1 MSGWRKRKSGFSGKA
16 MPEAAPLRVEIADAQ
31 GSDVDQIA
39 VLEKAS
45 FPSAWR
51 REFFESEL
59 EADGRFNR
67 VVRAGG
73 RIVGYCFSMYFLEEM
88 HVNKIAVAAAW
99 RRRGVAK
106 MLMDDAMVFARGRG
120 VATVALEV
128 RESNQAARAFYAA
141 LGFEERY
148 RRPRYYP
155 EGETAVVMVLDI

>member
-1 MSGWRKRKSGFSGKA
+1 
-16 MPEAAPLRVEIADAQ
+16 MPETSPLRIEIREAQ
-31 GSDVDQIA
+31 WEDVDQVA
-39 VLEKAS
+39 ALENAS
-45 FPSAWR
+45 FPSPWR

-59 EADGRFNR
+59 EAEGRFNR
-67 VVRAGG
+67 VARAGG
-73 RIVGYCFSMYFLEEM
+73 RIVAYCFSMYFFEEM

-106 MLMDDAMVFARGRG
+106 MLMDDAMAFARGRG

-155 EGETAVVMVLDI
+155 DGEAAVVMVLDL